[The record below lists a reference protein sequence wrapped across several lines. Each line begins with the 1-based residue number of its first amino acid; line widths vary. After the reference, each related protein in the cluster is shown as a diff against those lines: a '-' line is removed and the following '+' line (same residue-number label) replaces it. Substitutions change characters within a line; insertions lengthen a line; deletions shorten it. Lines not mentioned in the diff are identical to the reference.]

1 MATTNTHAPLA
12 SPLSAQQ
19 AHVRKRIT
27 SKKFKEWAGKLA
39 VYILLTAGAILFIA
53 PWAWM
58 VSASFQPIGKI
69 FDWPPNWIPETVTLA
84 NYQKFLKA
92 EGFFRWVLN
101 SGFLA
106 AVVLIV
112 QVFFN
117 SLAAYSFA
125 KRKFPGRNAL
135 FILMLATLMIPGQ
148 LFLIPNYLILLR
160 WPLFGGNNLV
170 GTGGV
175 GLLDS
180 YMGIIVPYA
189 FSVWSVFFMRQYMK
203 TIPDDL
209 LDAARMDGAS
219 EFQIYWKVILP
230 LSGPVLA
237 ANAIFTFTFVWN
249 DFFWPLI
256 VISKPEL
263 RTLQLGLALFV
274 IKNRT
279 VWDIVFAGSV
289 ISSLPVLL
297 IFLFFQKYFIR
308 GIALTGMK

>member
-1 MATTNTHAPLA
+1 MAITQTEKNVSKTVSTPA
-12 SPLSAQQ
+12 
-19 AHVRKRIT
+19 VRGIKL
-27 SKKFKEWAGKLA
+27 KELLGKLI
-39 VYILLTAGAILFIA
+39 VYALLTIGAIVFFA

-58 VSASFQPIGKI
+58 VSASFQPIGEI
-69 FDWPPNWIPETVTLA
+69 FEWPPNWIPDTFTLA
-84 NYQKFLKA
+84 NYSKFLTA

-106 AVVLIV
+106 VVVLVV
-112 QVFFN
+112 QMFFN

-125 KRKFPGRNAL
+125 KQKFPGRDAL
-135 FILMLATLMIPGQ
+135 FLMMLATLMIPGQ

-160 WPLFGGNNLV
+160 SPLFGGNNLL
-170 GTGGV
+170 GV
-175 GLLDS
+175 GGHGMLDS
-180 YMGIIVPYA
+180 FWGIIIPYS

-219 EFQIYWKVILP
+219 EFTIYSKVILP
-230 LSGPVLA
+230 LCGPALA
-237 ANAIFTFTFVWN
+237 AQAIFTFTFVWN

-256 VISKPEL
+256 VISNPEL
-263 RTLQLGLALFV
+263 RTLQLGLALFI
-274 IKNRT
+274 IKNKT

-289 ISSLPVLL
+289 ISTLPVLL
-297 IFLFFQKYFIR
+297 IFIFFQKYFIR

>member
-1 MATTNTHAPLA
+1 VAITKTEKPISRTISTATAKTVKWKDVP
-12 SPLSAQQ
+12 
-19 AHVRKRIT
+19 
-27 SKKFKEWAGKLA
+27 GKLI
-39 VYILLTAGAILFIA
+39 VYALLTVGALIFIA

-69 FDWPPNWIPETVTLA
+69 FNWPPNWIPEVFTLN

-106 AVVLIV
+106 VIVLTV
-112 QVFFN
+112 QMFFN
-117 SLAAYSFA
+117 SLAAYTFA
-125 KRKFPGRNAL
+125 KRKFPGRDGL
-135 FILMLATLMIPGQ
+135 FLLMLGTLMIPGQ

-160 WPLFGGNNLV
+160 SPLFGGNNIL
-170 GTGGV
+170 GV
-175 GLLDS
+175 GGHGMLDS
-180 YMGIIVPYA
+180 FWGIIIPYA

-203 TIPDDL
+203 GIPDDL

-219 EFQIYWKVILP
+219 EFQIYWKVVMP
-230 LSGPVLA
+230 LCGPVLA
-237 ANAIFTFTFVWN
+237 AQAIFTFTFVWN

-256 VISKPEL
+256 VISDPKL

-289 ISSLPVLL
+289 ISTLPVLL
-297 IFLFFQKYFIR
+297 IFIFFQKYFIR